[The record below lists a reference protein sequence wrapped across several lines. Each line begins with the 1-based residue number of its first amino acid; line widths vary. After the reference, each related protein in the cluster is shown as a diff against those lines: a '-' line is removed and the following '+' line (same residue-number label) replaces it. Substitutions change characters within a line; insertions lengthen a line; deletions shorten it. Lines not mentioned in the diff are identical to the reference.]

1 VLFRPYLSANFGGVY
16 GPGVQDGLV
25 AGPELGFSIGL
36 TDAVALGA
44 KVAYDYQFRNSDW
57 DKGILWGG
65 LDLGYRF

>member
-1 VLFRPYLSANFGGVY
+1 
-16 GPGVQDGLV
+16 V